1 MFQVKEKCNNSV
13 TKEINMK
20 SKRECSIGAVE
31 CLLGIMLITAVGCT
45 SPGWEAR
52 LDSELPALGHRNWIV
67 IADSAYPK
75 QSAAGIETIYT
86 GEGQLEV
93 LATVLRQLE
102 AAPHIQPIVL
112 LDEEMAHVQEE
123 DAPGMEAYRSQLSE
137 ILKGKTVE
145 VMPHEKIIGKLDES
159 AATFNIL
166 LLKTDMTIPYT
177 SVFLQLDCGYWGA
190 VQEQKLREAMGG
202 SE

>member
-1 MFQVKEKCNNSV
+1 MK
-13 TKEINMK
+13 TK
-20 SKRECSIGAVE
+20 RGCSIGPVE
-31 CLLGIMLITAVGCT
+31 CLLGIMLIAAVGCT

-52 LDSELPALGHRNWIV
+52 LDSELPAFGHRNWIV

-86 GEGQLEV
+86 GAGQLEV
-93 LATVLRQLE
+93 LATVLSQLE
-102 AAPHIQPIVL
+102 AAPHVQPIVL
-112 LDEEMAHVQEE
+112 LDAEMAHVQEE
-123 DAPGMEAYRSQLSE
+123 DAPGIEAYRNQLSG

-145 VMPHEKIIGKLDES
+145 VMPHEEIIGKLDES

-190 VQEQKLREAMGG
+190 EQEQKLRKAIGG